1 MIEILGNDER
11 FGGIGLFGLGTEEDV
26 IEIGG
31 NLRQAHQ
38 GGDLREGER
47 VTSVVFT
54 WSDFLESMEF
64 KTSSG
69 RSFKFGGRREREDS
83 WVPRHLRL
91 RQRSDQQLWAALR
104 MMQCIR
110 LNIISN
116 ITNGSHSRA
125 RTAKGNEGIV
135 TTRYEMIIFPSKSL

>member
-69 RSFKFGGRREREDS
+69 R
-83 WVPRHLRL
+83 
-91 RQRSDQQLWAALR
+91 
-104 MMQCIR
+104 
-110 LNIISN
+110 
-116 ITNGSHSRA
+116 NG
-125 RTAKGNEGIV
+125 
-135 TTRYEMIIFPSKSL
+135 